1 MSIKDRQIVLEDQMI
16 YQYYRDRLIT
26 LALSQF
32 RYGDLPDTCDRR
44 YFERQLLHRG
54 SAALYQPE
62 GTDMWLSTGYVFNS
76 NFDGYGR
83 PAAITGVDFNARKYK
98 TDRFVIFY
106 DNDRHGSLMP
116 WIDMYAK
123 LLYETHNTM
132 RSNLRRQITPYVFT
146 GPSNIK
152 QSVINM
158 MRGWVGYEPY
168 FVLRNESELK
178 LVSTL
183 NTRVPYLGNDIM
195 QTRQTLWVDAIT
207 MLGISVG
214 TSKRERQNKDELA
227 MNRQENALMAMS
239 RLGPR
244 MDGCERFREL
254 SGINLT
260 VHIADQ
266 DLSLPCYEEFGTQGK
281 PEKDVPG
288 EKGGGV

>member
-1 MSIKDRQIVLEDQMI
+1 MGRSNLNVAIEDIAI

-26 LALSQF
+26 MALSQF
-32 RYGDLPDTCDRR
+32 RYEGLPDTCDRR
-44 YFERQLLHRG
+44 YFERQLLLRG

-62 GTDMWLSTGYVFNS
+62 GTDMWLSTGYVFKGG
-76 NFDGYGR
+76 FDGYGR
-83 PAAITGVDFNARKYK
+83 PAAITGVDFNARKYQ

-106 DNDRHGSLMP
+106 DNDRHASLMP
-116 WIDMYAK
+116 WIDLYAK

-132 RSNLRRQITPYVFT
+132 RSNLRRQISPVILT

-158 MRGWVGYEPY
+158 MRGWFGYEPY
-168 FVLRNESELK
+168 IMVRNDEELK
-178 LVSTL
+178 LVTTL
-183 NTRVPYLGNDIM
+183 DTRVQYIGNDIM
-195 QTRQTLWVDAIT
+195 QTRQSIWVDAIT

-214 TSKRERQNKDELA
+214 TSKRERQNEAELA

-244 MDGCERFREL
+244 LDGCERFREL

-266 DLSLPCYEEFGTQGK
+266 DLTLPEYQEIGTQGAPVK
-281 PEKDVPG
+281 EVPD
-288 EKGGGV
+288 ERGGA